1 MTTRKAIRAFGAW
14 AAMGAFV
21 QTADAAF
28 YSADFK
34 GGKDALGRYYYD
46 DPANWGGGSPAFAGS
61 ATDPGLGLNAGSQ
74 WLVLTNDFVSTR
86 IVVQASHANHGIDL
100 GGRTLTLKG
109 SMRHY
114 ADNNSFVVSNGTLC
128 IQNDYRVSSA
138 QNGMPP
144 ATNDALIVRGAGT
157 RLVASSVSI
166 PLGTNIVF
174 RLEDGAT
181 AQADL
186 AFGASGDVV
195 FGSRMAFTGQG
206 TRLELNS
213 PRLSVFRGN
222 AANCGNRLEV
232 GEGARLDNLSELYV
246 SGVSNA
252 VALSGSAL
260 TNAPRLAILG
270 GVGNAIELADLDLS
284 AQGIPQMDIRGS
296 TESRMTLA
304 GSSRIT
310 RCEAFVPFVNS
321 TNCIFEIADGALLA
335 RTNGNFMTSTEDSA
349 DSVGNV
355 LRIVGVG
362 SKLLYDAYAYCGFKG
377 VSSTVRVED
386 GGVLE
391 HSGRNSG
398 SLYVGYAETG
408 FHRLLASGVGSRV
421 KVAALYV
428 AGNGASFC
436 EARISEGAVCESDF
450 SVIGWWKRDPADAAF
465 SATPGGTNVLA
476 VTSGGAW
483 STKWLTTSGV
493 GNVLAV
499 TNASF
504 VATGALSYGG
514 RKYAIAIP
522 DPIFETAEA
531 LAQLKTVP
539 RDTHISIG
547 GTNSVIRSTDAAGNI
562 RFAGKTDFAFEIPAE
577 GYLQVPIQSAADIEI
592 VDCGPM
598 RVSLP
603 DGWATA
609 NPGAQVVLM
618 EAVGALRVD
627 AQSLAAFNSA
637 LSERTRIR
645 VKGKRLVLSSQ
656 KGCLVLLR

>member
-61 ATDPGLGLNAGSQ
+61 ATDPGLGLNAGIQ
-74 WLVLTNDFVSTR
+74 WFVLTNGFDSTR
-86 IVVQASHANHGIDL
+86 LVVQASQANHGIDL
-100 GGRTLTLKG
+100 GGHTLTLMG

-114 ADNNSFVVSNGTLC
+114 KDNNSFTVSNGTLRVKG
-128 IQNDYRVSSA
+128 DYQVSSVQA
-138 QNGMPP
+138 GSPP
-144 ATNDALIVRGAGT
+144 ATNDALNVRGAGT
-157 RLVASSVSI
+157 RLVASMVSI

-174 RLEDGAT
+174 SLEDGAT

-186 AFGASGDVV
+186 AFGASGDAVCD
-195 FGSRMAFTGQG
+195 SRMTFTGQG
-206 TRLELNS
+206 TRFELNAS
-213 PRLSVFRGN
+213 RLSVFRGN

-232 GEGARLDNLSELYV
+232 RDGARLDNLSELYL
-246 SGVSNA
+246 SGTSNA
-252 VALSGSAL
+252 VAFCGTAL
-260 TNAPRLAILG
+260 TNAPKLSILG
-270 GVGNAIELADLDLS
+270 GVGNAVELDDLDLS
-284 AQGIPQMDIRGS
+284 AQGIPQMDIRSAHASRMSLTGS
-296 TESRMTLA
+296 T
-304 GSSRIT
+304 RIT
-310 RCEAFVPFVNS
+310 RSEAFVPFVNS
-321 TNCIFEIADGALLA
+321 TNCVFEIADGALLA
-335 RTNGNFMTSTEDSA
+335 RTNGNFMTSTDDSA
-349 DSVGNV
+349 DSIGNV

-377 VSSTVRVED
+377 VNSTVCVED
-386 GGVLE
+386 GGILE

-398 SLYVGYAETG
+398 SFYVGYTGTG
-408 FHRLLASGVGSRV
+408 FHRLLASGLDSHV
-421 KVAALYV
+421 KVMAFYLAA
-428 AGNGASFC
+428 NGASFC

-476 VTSGGAW
+476 VTSGGTW
-483 STKWLTTSGV
+483 STRWLTTSGV
-493 GNVLAV
+493 GNALAV
-499 TNASF
+499 TNGSF

-514 RKYAIAIP
+514 RSYAIAIP
-522 DPIFETAEA
+522 DPIFETEAA
-531 LAQLKTVP
+531 LAKLKTVP

-562 RFAGKTDFAFEIPAE
+562 RFAGKTDFSFEIPAE
-577 GYLQVPIQSAADIEI
+577 GYRQVPIQSAGDIEI
-592 VDCGPM
+592 VDCGSM

-609 NPGAQVVLM
+609 NPGAKVVLM
-618 EAVGALRVD
+618 EAAGALRVD
-627 AQSLAAFNSA
+627 AQSLTAFNSA
-637 LSERTRIR
+637 LPERTRIR

-656 KGCLVLLR
+656 KGCLMLLR